1 MVELPKGSI
10 RRSIKVA
17 SLPATYAGRAAMGLG
32 KRVGGKSADAVSA
45 ELQQRTAEQLFKVL
59 GELKGGAMKFG
70 QALSIFEAAMP
81 EEFAAPY
88 RETLTKL
95 QDSAPPMDAKRIHE
109 ILEKELGPDWR
120 RRFKKFNDKP
130 AASAS
135 IGQVHKAIWHDGRE
149 VAVKVQYPGADKAL
163 TADLN
168 QMARLGKMT
177 ASWIP
182 GMDIKPLIDEL
193 KARMIE
199 ELDYINEANNQR
211 EFANAYEGD
220 PYVVVPHVV
229 VSAPHVLV
237 SEWID
242 GTPLSKV
249 IKDGTQEER
258 DFAGT
263 QYIRFL
269 LSGPAR
275 VGLLHADPHPGNYRI
290 TPEGKFCALDFGAV
304 AHLPDGLPRPMG
316 TLLRVAQLGDADTVV
331 EGLREEGFIKPNIDL
346 DPAQLLAYLDPFVEP
361 STHDEFTFTREWM
374 RAQFNRTS
382 DFRDPDFTIG
392 LKLNLPPEYALIHR
406 VWLGGIGVLCQ
417 LGATVPMRGEI
428 EQWVPGYKA
437 S

>member
-10 RRSIKVA
+10 RRSVKVV
-17 SLPATYAGRAAMGLG
+17 SLPATYAGRAALGFG
-32 KRVGGKSADAVSA
+32 KRVGGKSAEAVSA
-45 ELQQRTAEQLFKVL
+45 EIQQRTAEQLFKVL

-95 QDSAPPMDAKRIHE
+95 QDSAPPMEATRIHE

-120 RRFKKFNDKP
+120 KRFKKFDDKP

-182 GMDIKPLIDEL
+182 GIDVKPLIDEL

-199 ELDYINEANNQR
+199 ELDYINEAKNQR
-211 EFANAYEGD
+211 AFANAYEGD
-220 PYVVVPHVV
+220 PIVVVPHVV

-237 SEWID
+237 SEWIE
-242 GTPLSKV
+242 GIPLSKV
-249 IKDGTQEER
+249 IKDGNQEER

-269 LSGPAR
+269 LSGPDR

-304 AHLPDGLPRPMG
+304 SQLPDGLPLALG
-316 TLLRVAQLGDADTVV
+316 TLLRVAQLGDAETVV
-331 EGLREEGFIKPNIDL
+331 QGLREEGFIKPKIEL
-346 DPAQLLAYLDPFVEP
+346 DPEQLLQYLDPFVEP
-361 STHDEFTFTREWM
+361 SIHEEFTFTREWM
-374 RAQFNRTS
+374 REQFNRTS
-382 DFRDPDFTIG
+382 DFRDPDFTVA

-428 EQWVPGYKA
+428 ETWVPGFR
-437 S
+437 SD

>member
-1 MVELPKGSI
+1 
-10 RRSIKVA
+10 
-17 SLPATYAGRAAMGLG
+17 
-32 KRVGGKSADAVSA
+32 
-45 ELQQRTAEQLFKVL
+45 
-59 GELKGGAMKFG
+59 
-70 QALSIFEAAMP
+70 LSIFEAAMP

-95 QDSAPPMDAKRIHE
+95 QDSAPPMEAKRIHE

-120 RRFKKFNDKP
+120 ARFKKFDDKP

-199 ELDYINEANNQR
+199 ELDYINEAKNQR
-211 EFANAYEGD
+211 AFANAYEGD
-220 PYVVVPHVV
+220 PIVVVPHVV

-237 SEWID
+237 SEWVEGI
-242 GTPLSKV
+242 PLSKV

-269 LSGPAR
+269 LSGPDR

-304 AHLPDGLPRPMG
+304 SQLPDGLPLALG
-316 TLLRVAQLGDADTVV
+316 TLLRVAQLGDAETVV
-331 EGLREEGFIKPNIDL
+331 QGLREEGFIKPKIEL
-346 DPAQLLAYLDPFVEP
+346 DPEQLLQYLDPFVEP
-361 STHDEFTFTREWM
+361 SIHEEFTFTREWM
-374 RAQFNRTS
+374 RDQFNRTS
-382 DFRDPDFTIG
+382 DFRDPDFTVA

-417 LGATVPMRGEI
+417 LGATVPMRCEI
-428 EQWVPGYKA
+428 ETWVPGFK
-437 S
+437 SD

>member
-10 RRSIKVA
+10 RRSVKVA
-17 SLPATYAGRAAMGLG
+17 SLPATYAGRAALGFG
-32 KRVGGKSADAVSA
+32 KRVGGKSTESVSA
-45 ELQQRTAEQLFKVL
+45 EIQQRTAEQLFKVL

-95 QDSAPPMDAKRIHE
+95 QDSAPPMEAARIHE

-120 RRFKKFNDKP
+120 SRFKQFNDIP
-130 AASAS
+130 AAAAS

-168 QMARLGKMT
+168 QVARLGKMT

-199 ELDYINEANNQR
+199 ELDYINEAKNQR
-211 EFANAYEGD
+211 AFANAYEGD
-220 PYVVVPHVV
+220 PIVVVPHVV

-237 SEWID
+237 SEWVEGI
-242 GTPLSKV
+242 PLSKV

-269 LSGPAR
+269 LSGPDR

-304 AHLPDGLPRPMG
+304 SQLPDGLPLALG
-316 TLLRVAQLGDADTVV
+316 TLLRVAQLGDAETVV
-331 EGLREEGFIKPNIDL
+331 QGLREEGFIKPKIEL
-346 DPAQLLAYLDPFVEP
+346 DPEQLLQYLDPFVEP
-361 STHDEFTFTREWM
+361 SIYEEFTFTREWM
-374 RAQFNRTS
+374 RDQFNRTS
-382 DFRDPDFTIG
+382 DFRDPDFTVA

-428 EQWVPGYKA
+428 ERWVPGYK
-437 S
+437 SD